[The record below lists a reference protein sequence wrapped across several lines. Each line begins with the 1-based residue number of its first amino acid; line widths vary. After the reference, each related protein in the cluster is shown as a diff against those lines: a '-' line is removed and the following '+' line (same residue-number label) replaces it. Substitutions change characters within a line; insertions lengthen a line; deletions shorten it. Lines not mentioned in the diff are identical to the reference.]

1 MRRPR
6 TARRLPL
13 AALALGLPLVAGCE
27 DLDGEPSPAPAAATP
42 ADEGGARSA
51 YGKAYERAE
60 QLEQEIQAYQD
71 EVIKTA
77 DGVFDDSAARR
88 RELETPPGE

>member
-1 MRRPR
+1 MQRHRA
-6 TARRLPL
+6 ARLLSL
-13 AALALGLPLVAGCE
+13 APLALGLALGVGCE
-27 DLDGEPSPAPAAATP
+27 DLDGEPVPASTAVTP
-42 ADEGGARSA
+42 AEDGGAKSA

-60 QLEQEIQAYQD
+60 QLEQDIQAYQD

-88 RELETPPGE
+88 RELETPPGG